1 MPPKPEPS
9 RRIRRCCFIFYRPL
23 FFFFAGNLLF
33 AFVVSKWLASGYEN
47 FVSLSFT
54 ILARNSPIALAIAL
68 VAFPDKPLVAIA
80 LVIGPLI
87 ELPVLALVSQIL
99 LWIRRF

>member
-1 MPPKPEPS
+1 MLLYLLPP
-9 RRIRRCCFIFYRPL
+9 L
-23 FFFFAGNLLF
+23 VLFFAGNLLF
-33 AFVVSKWLASGYEN
+33 AFVVCKWLVIGFEN

-54 ILARNSPIALAIAL
+54 ILARNSPIALEIAL

-99 LWIRRF
+99 LWIGRKGFFMQKTG